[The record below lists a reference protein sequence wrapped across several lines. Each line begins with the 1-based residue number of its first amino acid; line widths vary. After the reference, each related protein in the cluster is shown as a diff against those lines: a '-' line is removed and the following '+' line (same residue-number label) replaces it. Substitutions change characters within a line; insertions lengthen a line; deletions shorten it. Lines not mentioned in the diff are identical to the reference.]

1 VAQRNPNPQRRSA
14 RSQAAIL
21 KAAYELCQ
29 QQGYARLTIEGIAAR
44 AGVGKQTIYRW
55 WPSKGAVLLD
65 VFVDQIIARLDAA
78 DTGSPLDDLRR
89 RVHATAEV
97 LADTTIGP
105 HIGSLLVDA
114 QADPPLAKEL
124 HERLVGPARAQHR
137 ELIRAAQDR
146 GELRADIDADL
157 VADALFAPLWF
168 RLLVTK
174 AELSPNFADDIVD
187 TVMLGSATA
196 RRAPSAS
203 HRPGR
208 QAADR
213 PMTTGPPPHR

>member
-1 VAQRNPNPQRRSA
+1 VTQRAPNPQRRSA

-65 VFVDQIIARLDAA
+65 VFVDKIVTRLDAA
-78 DTGSPLDDLRR
+78 GTGRPLDDLRR
-89 RVHATAEV
+89 RVHVTAEV
-97 LADTTIGP
+97 LADKTIGP
-105 HIGSLLVDA
+105 HIAGLVGDA
-114 QADPPLAKEL
+114 QGDPVLANDL
-124 HERLVGPARAQHR
+124 HERLVAPARAQHR

-146 GELRADIDADL
+146 GELRADIDVDL
-157 VADALFAPLWF
+157 MADAVFAPLWF

-174 AELSPNFADDIVD
+174 AELSPKFADDITG
-187 TVMLGSATA
+187 TVLSG
-196 RRAPSAS
+196 
-203 HRPGR
+203 G
-208 QAADR
+208 ADDQVR
-213 PMTTGPPPHR
+213 GPHR

>member
-1 VAQRNPNPQRRSA
+1 VADRAPNPQRRSA

-65 VFVDQIIARLDAA
+65 VFVDQIVTRLDAA
-78 DTGSPLDDLRR
+78 STGSPLDDLRR
-89 RVHATAEV
+89 RVEATAEV

-105 HIGSLLVDA
+105 HIAGLISDA
-114 QADPPLAKEL
+114 QGDPALAKEL
-124 HERLVGPARAQHR
+124 HERLVAPARAQHR
-137 ELIRAAQDR
+137 GLIRTAQER
-146 GELRADIDADL
+146 GELRAGVDVDL
-157 VADALFAPLWF
+157 MADAVFAPLWF

-174 AELSPNFADDIVD
+174 AQLSPEFARDITD
-187 TVMLGSATA
+187 TVMSGWTDV
-196 RRAPSAS
+196 RT
-203 HRPGR
+203 PG
-208 QAADR
+208 
-213 PMTTGPPPHR
+213 PHR

>member
-1 VAQRNPNPQRRSA
+1 MARRPPNPHRRSA
-14 RSQAAIL
+14 RAQAAIL
-21 KAAYELCQ
+21 HAAHELCQ
-29 QQGYARLTIEGIAAR
+29 QQGYARLIIEGIAAR

-65 VFVDQIIARLDAA
+65 VFVDQILARLDAA

-89 RVHATAEV
+89 RVHVIAEV

-105 HIGSLLVDA
+105 HIVSLLGDA
-114 QADPPLAKEL
+114 QADPALAKEL
-124 HERLVGPARAQHR
+124 HERLVAPARAQHR

-157 VADALFAPLWF
+157 MADALFAPLWF

-174 AELSPNFADDIVD
+174 AELSPDFADDGVD
-187 TVMLGSATA
+187 TVISGGAGVQA
-196 RRAPSAS
+196 RPQR
-203 HRPGR
+203 
-208 QAADR
+208 
-213 PMTTGPPPHR
+213 

>member
-1 VAQRNPNPQRRSA
+1 MVQRTPNPQRRSA
-14 RSQAAIL
+14 RSHAAIL

-65 VFVDQIIARLDAA
+65 VFVDQILARLDAA

-89 RVHATAEV
+89 RVHTTAEV

-105 HIGSLLVDA
+105 HIASLLVDA
-114 QADPPLAKEL
+114 QADPALAKEL
-124 HERLVGPARAQHR
+124 DERLVAPARAQHR
-137 ELIRAAQDR
+137 ELIRTAQDR
-146 GELRADIDADL
+146 GELRADIDVDLIADT
-157 VADALFAPLWF
+157 LFAPLWF

-174 AELSPNFADDIVD
+174 AELSPDFADSIVD
-187 TVMLGSATA
+187 TVMSGTA
-196 RRAPSAS
+196 PARA
-203 HRPGR
+203 RPQR
-208 QAADR
+208 
-213 PMTTGPPPHR
+213 

>member
-1 VAQRNPNPQRRSA
+1 MTQRAPNPQRRSA

-65 VFVDQIIARLDAA
+65 IFVDQIVARLDAVG
-78 DTGSPLDDLRR
+78 TGRPLDDLRR
-89 RVHATAEV
+89 RVHVTAEV
-97 LADTTIGP
+97 LADETIGP
-105 HIGSLLVDA
+105 HIAGLVGDA
-114 QADPPLAKEL
+114 QGDPVLANEL
-124 HERLVGPARAQHR
+124 QERLVAPARAQHQ

-146 GELRADIDADL
+146 GELRADIDVDL
-157 VADALFAPLWF
+157 MADAVFAPLWF

-174 AELSPNFADDIVD
+174 AELSPKFADDIVD
-187 TVMLGSATA
+187 TVLSGRADVQA
-196 RRAPSAS
+196 RGP
-203 HRPGR
+203 HRSP
-208 QAADR
+208 
-213 PMTTGPPPHR
+213 PTGPAGS

>member
-1 VAQRNPNPQRRSA
+1 MAQRTPNPQRRSA

-29 QQGYARLTIEGIAAR
+29 EQGYARLTIEGIAAR

-65 VFVDQIIARLDAA
+65 VLVDQITARLDAA

-89 RVHATAEV
+89 RVHITAEV

-105 HIGSLLVDA
+105 HIASLLGDA
-114 QADPPLAKEL
+114 QGDPVLANEL

-137 ELIRAAQDR
+137 ELIHAAQNR
-146 GELRADIDADL
+146 GELRADLDADL
-157 VADALFAPLWF
+157 MADALFAPIWL

-174 AELSPNFADDIVD
+174 AELSLKFADNIADIVLSGWTD
-187 TVMLGSATA
+187 LPP
-196 RRAPSAS
+196 R
-203 HRPGR
+203 
-208 QAADR
+208 
-213 PMTTGPPPHR
+213 GPQR

>member
-1 VAQRNPNPQRRSA
+1 VAHRAPNPQRRSA

-55 WPSKGAVLLD
+55 WPSKGAVLLE
-65 VFVDQIIARLDAA
+65 VFVDQILARLDAA
-78 DTGSPLDDLRR
+78 DTGSPLDDLRH
-89 RVHATAEV
+89 RVNATAEV

-105 HIGSLLVDA
+105 HIASLLGDA
-114 QADPPLAKEL
+114 QGDPALANEL
-124 HERLVGPARAQHR
+124 HERLVAPARAQHR
-137 ELIRAAQDR
+137 ELIRTAQDR

-157 VADALFAPLWF
+157 MADALFAPIWF

-174 AELSPNFADDIVD
+174 ADLSPKFADDIAD
-187 TVMLGSATA
+187 TVMSGWTDAQA
-196 RRAPSAS
+196 R
-203 HRPGR
+203 G
-208 QAADR
+208 
-213 PMTTGPPPHR
+213 PHR